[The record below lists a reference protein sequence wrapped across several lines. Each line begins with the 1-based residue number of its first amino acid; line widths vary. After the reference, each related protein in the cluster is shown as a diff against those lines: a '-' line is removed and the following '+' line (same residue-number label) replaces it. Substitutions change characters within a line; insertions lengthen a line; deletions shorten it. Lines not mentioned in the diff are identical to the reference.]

1 MDRENSEVKMEMPT
15 RGAKMSKEA
24 RKAAVFSCEYSEQN
38 PVYCQQCGGHEHLCR
53 KRLNTEGLTAYFD
66 QMATDGRVETT
77 VQWLVEISLLIQS
90 DVEKR
95 LKHVHAEHS
104 TAIRKVAQKLFER
117 QHSLWKTHWEM
128 AQSRGVSGMTVHA
141 CDVCEEINLLHEE
154 LAELKVTLEGK

>member
-1 MDRENSEVKMEMPT
+1 MEMPT

-24 RKAAVFSCEYSEQN
+24 RKATVFSCEYSEQN

-77 VQWLVEISLLIQS
+77 VQWLVEISLLTQS

-104 TAIRKVAQKLFER
+104 TAIRKAAEAVIEHFYTYRNCECGVPVSMHGVITSCCLSSNGSAELSALKGAL
-117 QHSLWKTHWEM
+117 
-128 AQSRGVSGMTVHA
+128 SRGWLSRSKA
-141 CDVCEEINLLHEE
+141 
-154 LAELKVTLEGK
+154 ALEGK